1 MKLIK
6 FLFVSV
12 LLILVNHTVFAENY
26 NVESEDQEPLYLDFI
41 FAPKKINK
49 TPQVTKKVFK
59 PTNKRTNYIKDELV
73 LLYASDKV
81 DSITNLLQQFKLDQ
95 KSKDSLSSVNTTMV
109 VANTNGQNPLLL
121 SRKINKQEKNI
132 LAITN
137 NLFNTAST
145 SFKNAYSMYET
156 GVNWVHKTTQGKGTT
171 VCMVDTPIDIYH
183 PSLSKAHIETLDLV
197 KFNPDNS
204 NSMLHGTA
212 VAGILVS
219 QNAHIGI
226 APKTKLYSI
235 GAFQAFN
242 GTERL
247 HGSSS
252 NIAKAIDA
260 CIQHKVDVMNLS
272 FTGSR
277 DNLLEKMVTKAIEKR
292 IIVVAA
298 AGNGGNW
305 GSTIYPALIPGVI
318 TATAVDDQKHLFSK
332 ADKGLF
338 IDYSAPGVNVL
349 TIAPGGKY
357 KLATGTS
364 ISSAHVSGII
374 ALLLSQRRN
383 NNINVTLTKTVED
396 LGKPGRDQMFGEGLI
411 SASKAFEIIKA
422 TTPTK

>member
-1 MKLIK
+1 VKLIK
-6 FLFVSV
+6 LLFISV
-12 LLILVNHTVFAENY
+12 LLLFTGNSVIAQNFSI
-26 NVESEDQEPLYLDFI
+26 ESDDQESLYLDFI
-41 FAPKKINK
+41 FAPKKIK
-49 TPQVTKKVFK
+49 AEKKHIK
-59 PTNKRTNYIKDELV
+59 PVAKRTNFIKDEIV
-73 LLYASDKV
+73 LLYDNTKV
-81 DSITNLLQQFKLDQ
+81 DNISDLLLRYKLNQQ
-95 KSKDSLSSVNTTMV
+95 SKDSLSSIKTTML
-109 VANTNGQNPLLL
+109 VAKTNGQNPLSL
-121 SRKINKQEKNI
+121 SRKINKQEKNV
-132 LAITN
+132 LASTN

-156 GVNWVHKTTQGKGTT
+156 GVSYVHKTTQGKGTT

-183 PSLSKAHIETLDLV
+183 PSLSNAHIETLDLV
-197 KFNPDNS
+197 KFNPKNY

-219 QNAHIGI
+219 QNTHIGI
-226 APKTKLYSI
+226 APKAKLYSI
-235 GAFQAFN
+235 GAFQTSN
-242 GTERL
+242 GTNKL
-247 HGSSS
+247 FGSSS

-272 FTGSR
+272 FTGNR
-277 DNLLEKMVTKAIEKR
+277 DSLLEKMVTKAIEKR
-292 IIVVAA
+292 VIVVAA

-318 TATAVDDQKHLFSK
+318 TATAIDENKNLFSK

-374 ALLLSQRRN
+374 ALLLSHSRN
-383 NNINVTLTKTVED
+383 NKNIEVTLTKTVED

-411 SASKAFEIIKA
+411 SASNALETIKA
-422 TTPTK
+422 SKSKAH